1 MLLLLLLFVAPN
13 VASNTN
19 SHPYD
24 SALKIL
30 HQNSIQLSD
39 LTHLDAHDL
48 RALDLNVQQRLAL
61 RRQMD
66 ELQDFTFVVS
76 HFNSSRQWGKCL
88 NIVIK
93 YRYVPVPVGKLNSTY
108 LDYREMR
115 DMAIKLAQP
124 TPELPINVQWELI
137 NQNLVEQIMTR
148 YSTRL
153 TAVSSLIQVKN
164 ELNIHIQEP
173 GNHGSIITR
182 GDITPTNEPWINNFQ
197 YDCTKQTG
205 PTAV

>member
-1 MLLLLLLFVAPN
+1 
-13 VASNTN
+13 
-19 SHPYD
+19 
-24 SALKIL
+24 
-30 HQNSIQLSD
+30 
-39 LTHLDAHDL
+39 
-48 RALDLNVQQRLAL
+48 
-61 RRQMD
+61 MD

-115 DMAIKLAQP
+115 EMAIKLAQP